1 MNRWSLRGAAALAVL
16 SLAIAGCQN
25 QGSES
30 VDALPSVDASIDA
43 SIGTESMGTDASGG
57 ASLEASPSEE
67 ASPSGS

>member
-1 MNRWSLRGAAALAVL
+1 MNRWSLRGAAALAIL

-30 VDALPSVDASIDA
+30 IDVPSVDASIDA
-43 SIGTESMGTDASGG
+43 SIGTESMGTDGSMDM
-57 ASLEASPSEE
+57 SSPSEE

>member
-25 QGSES
+25 QGGSES
-30 VDALPSVDASIDA
+30 VDSLPSIAA
-43 SIGTESMGTDASGG
+43 SIGTESMGTESMGTDGSMDM
-57 ASLEASPSEE
+57 SSPSEE

>member
-30 VDALPSVDASIDA
+30 VELPSLDA
-43 SIGTESMGTDASGG
+43 SIGTESMGTESMGTDGSMDM
-57 ASLEASPSEE
+57 SSPSEE

>member
-16 SLAIAGCQN
+16 SLAVAGCQN

-30 VDALPSVDASIDA
+30 VELPSVDASIDA
-43 SIGTESMGTDASGG
+43 SIGTESMGTDASGD
-57 ASLEASPSEE
+57 ASLDASPTEE